1 MQIDIQYIKINS
13 KKVKELKIV
22 MDQIIS
28 TRATESNIHYNG
40 EISLSHRS
48 RKRIREAKKKARP
61 GKLYSKAF

>member
-1 MQIDIQYIKINS
+1 
-13 KKVKELKIV
+13 

-61 GKLYSKAF
+61 GKLYSKTF